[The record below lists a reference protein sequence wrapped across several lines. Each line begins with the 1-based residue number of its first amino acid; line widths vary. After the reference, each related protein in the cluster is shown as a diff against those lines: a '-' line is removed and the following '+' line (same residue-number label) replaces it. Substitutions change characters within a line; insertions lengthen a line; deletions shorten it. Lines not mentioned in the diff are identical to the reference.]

1 MIAKEEVIHI
11 GTIRRPHGKQG
22 EVNCQT
28 VNTLWDDSDATFII
42 LERDNIL
49 VPYRVEEWR
58 EKNADALIFR
68 LVGVDSEPQA
78 AALTG
83 SEAYMLRSDVNSEA
97 EQMLTWQDLVGY
109 EVHDKEMGVLGSI
122 ADIDETTIN
131 TLATLADERLI
142 PLHEDFIIE
151 IDETNKILHIN
162 LPFAL

>member
-28 VNTLWDDSDATFII
+28 VNTLWDDADATFII

-58 EKNADALIFR
+58 EKNADSLIFR

-151 IDETNKILHIN
+151 IDETNKILYIN